1 MQLWEKYTNTGKLK
15 CLLCPH
21 SCVIKPG
28 ERGKCGARENR
39 NNEIMSI
46 TYGVISGYAL
56 DPVEKKPL
64 YHFYPGRNILS
75 VGSFGCNLKCDFC
88 QNYHISQNV
97 ATEDAP
103 RLSPEELVSRALKAD
118 HNIGIAY
125 TYNEPVIWYEYM
137 TDSARLASGEGLKNV
152 MVTNGYINH
161 KPLEALTKIIDAFN
175 IDLKSFNTDFYR
187 KFSGAKLK
195 PVLETIKE
203 VASSGRH
210 LELTTLIIPGLNDS
224 EDEMR
229 REAEWIAVNAGSRV
243 PLHLSRYFPMYRR
256 DDPPTSLESILN
268 LQEVASEY
276 LDFVYT
282 GNISGTIAGNETLC
296 PVCHEVLIRRTGYHT
311 IVNGLTSD
319 GRCIHC
325 NEEVTRYV

>member
-1 MQLWEKYTNTGKLK
+1 MQLWEKHKDTGKIK

-21 SCVIKPG
+21 SCIIKPG
-28 ERGKCGARENR
+28 ETGICGVRENR
-39 NNEIMSI
+39 NNEIAPL

-75 VGSFGCNLKCDFC
+75 IGSFGCNLKCDFC

-97 ATEDAP
+97 VTEGAP
-103 RLSPEELVSRALKAD
+103 RLSPENLVSSAVRAE

-137 TDSARLASGEGLKNV
+137 TDCARLAAEKGLKNV
-152 MVTNGYINH
+152 MVTNGFINS
-161 KPLEALTKIIDAFN
+161 KPLEALTEIIDAFN
-175 IDLKSFNTDFYR
+175 IDLKSFDGEFYS
-187 KFSGAKLK
+187 KYTGASLK
-195 PVLETIKE
+195 PVLDTIRD

-210 LELTTLIIPGLNDS
+210 LEITTLIIPRLNDS
-224 EDEMR
+224 ADEMK
-229 REAEWIAVNAGSRV
+229 REAEWIAENAGNRV
-243 PLHLSRYFPMYRR
+243 PLHISRYFPMYMR
-256 DDPPTSLESILN
+256 DDPPTPLETMLT

-282 GNISGTIAGNETLC
+282 GNISGTMSGSETLC
-296 PVCHEVLIRRTGYHT
+296 PVCHEVLISRTGYHT
-311 IVNGLTSD
+311 IITGLTSD

-325 NEEVTRYV
+325 KEEVTRYV